1 MGLMG
6 RTESASSVDDRCG
19 LVCTPDA
26 EAAAELLADGDFTPD
41 VIVIAQAY
49 PGQFSHAAIDQLRR
63 LAPLAR
69 VLGLMG
75 SWCEGEMRSG
85 QPWPAAIRVYWH
97 QWPARCGQELGRL
110 AQGEC
115 PAWGLPVT
123 ASEEERLLAEA
134 DAPWPPRQ
142 GLVAI
147 HARSFDVA
155 DMLAAACRGCGYAT
169 VWLRPPR
176 PARVAGVAAALFDG
190 SDLRGPEGDQLQQ
203 LAAAL
208 RPAPVVALLDF
219 PRVEDRDRAVSL
231 GAAAVLSK
239 PLHLGDLLWHLRLGE

>member
-1 MGLMG
+1 MG
-6 RTESASSVDDRCG
+6 RSGRASDADGQCG
-19 LVCTPDA
+19 LVCAPTVEAAVELLTDDGFAPDA
-26 EAAAELLADGDFTPD
+26 I
-41 VIVIAQAY
+41 IVAQAY
-49 PGQFSHAAIDQLRR
+49 PGQFSHAAIDRLRR

-85 QPWPAAIRVYWH
+85 QPWPGAVRVYWH

-134 DAPWPPRQ
+134 VVSWPPRH
-142 GLVAI
+142 GLIAI
-147 HARSFDVA
+147 CARSFDVA
-155 DMLAAACRGCGYAT
+155 EMLATACRSCGYAT
-169 VWLRPPR
+169 VWLRPSR
-176 PARVAGVAAALFDG
+176 PGRVTGVAAAVFDG
-190 SDLRGPEGDQLQQ
+190 SDLCDPESDDLRR
-203 LAAAL
+203 LAASI

-219 PRVEDRDRAVSL
+219 PRVEDRDRALAS
-231 GAAAVLSK
+231 GATAVLSK
-239 PLHLGDLLWHLRLGE
+239 PLQLGDLRASIALD